1 MAASLDSAL
10 ASVRRLESLSLPDE
24 QPNIEACPTSVVYDT
39 SFDTNFE
46 DRNAFVTGIA
56 KYMEEATVHSQLVSS
71 VTSAFSVDHLT
82 LMVIVPVFPEQSA
95 GGR

>member
-1 MAASLDSAL
+1 MAASLDSAVE
-10 ASVRRLESLSLPDE
+10 SVRRLENLSLPDE

-56 KYMEEATVHSQLVSS
+56 KYMEEATVHSQLVSDWLNAS
-71 VTSAFSVDHLT
+71 CAFVQLER
-82 LMVIVPVFPEQSA
+82 VPFGLCSSSFLAE
-95 GGR
+95 